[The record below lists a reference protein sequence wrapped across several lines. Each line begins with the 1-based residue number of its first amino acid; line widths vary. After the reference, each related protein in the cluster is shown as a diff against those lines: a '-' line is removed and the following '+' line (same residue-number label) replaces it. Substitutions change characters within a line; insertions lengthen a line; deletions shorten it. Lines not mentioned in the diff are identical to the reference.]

1 MSTVVWSGTRLELNS
16 VADTAFKVATR
27 FWFAVMVVGQ
37 SIFAFAVASFY
48 GLAALRGNSARAWS
62 KSITHG
68 YVAGDTLGNLA
79 VATHLFSAAV
89 IIVAGGLQLIPQI
102 RSRFPVFH
110 RWNGRVY
117 VLTAFAISIAGL
129 YMTWIRGSV
138 GDFTQHVGNSVLALL
153 IMVCA
158 AMALRYALA
167 RDFKTHRVWALRLY
181 LVVSASL
188 FIRAGLFLSL
198 VLNHGPFG
206 FDPATFSGPFLTFI
220 VFAQYLVPLAV
231 LEFYLRAR
239 ERGSAIA
246 RMTMAG
252 VLFVLTLAMGAG
264 ISVVVMADWAP
275 KVKTAFDRRISIAK
289 TLSVTIASSG
299 VEQAVRQYHDLRAVQ
314 RVEYNFDE
322 GELDS
327 LGYELLHAGK
337 VKDAIRIFQLN
348 VEAYPQASNPYDSLG
363 EGYMNDGDKAQAVDN
378 YRKSLEL
385 NPKNHNAVKMLKK
398 LNAP

>member
-1 MSTVVWSGTRLELNS
+1 MSTAVWSGTRLELNAF
-16 VADTAFKVATR
+16 ADTAFKAATR

-89 IIVAGGLQLIPQI
+89 IIVAGGLELIPQI

-220 VFAQYLVPLAV
+220 IFAQYLVPLAV
-231 LEFYLRAR
+231 LEFYLRAK
-239 ERGSAIA
+239 ERGGAIA

-275 KVKTAFDRRISIAK
+275 KVKTAFDSRISIAK
-289 TLSVTIASSG
+289 TLSVTIASEG
-299 VEQAVRQYHDLRAVQ
+299 VEQAVRQYHDLRAAQ
-314 RVEYNFDE
+314 RVGYNFDE

-327 LGYELLHAGK
+327 LGYELLHGGK
-337 VKDAIRIFQLN
+337 VKEAIRIFQLN

-363 EGYMNDGDKAQAVDN
+363 EGYMNDGDKAQAVTN

-385 NPKNHNAVKMLKK
+385 NPKNHNAVKMLQK

>member
-1 MSTVVWSGTRLELNS
+1 MSTAVWSGTRLELNS
-16 VADTAFKVATR
+16 VADTAFKAATR

-37 SIFAFAVASFY
+37 SIFAFTVAAFY

-102 RSRFPVFH
+102 RNRFPVFH

-138 GDFTQHVGNSVLALL
+138 GDFTQHVGNSMLALL

-158 AMALRYALA
+158 GMALRYALA
-167 RDFKTHRVWALRLY
+167 RNFKTHRVWALRLY

-231 LEFYLRAR
+231 LEFYLRAK
-239 ERGSAIA
+239 ERGGAIA

-252 VLFVLTLAMGAG
+252 VLFVLTLGMGAG

-275 KVKTAFDRRISIAK
+275 KVKSAFDNRISIAK
-289 TLSVTIASSG
+289 TLSATIASSG
-299 VEQAVRQYHDLRAVQ
+299 VEQAVRQYHDLRAAQ
-314 RVEYNFDE
+314 RVGYNFDE
-322 GELDS
+322 GELDG
-327 LGYELLHAGK
+327 LAYELLHASK

-363 EGYMNDGDKAQAVDN
+363 EGYMNDGDKAQAVAN

-385 NPKNHNAVKMLKK
+385 NPKNHNAVKMLQK